1 MPSLTLYI
9 DLSPNFPF
17 AFSAIEQRRVELA
30 QGGYFLPT
38 TPPWPMQGFGFYK
51 RKPTGKSPPYWRN
64 AETVCG
70 FWHNMRGGLY
80 CTDAQ

>member
-38 TPPWPMQGFGFYK
+38 TPPWAFGQTK
-51 RKPTGKSPPYWRN
+51 
-64 AETVCG
+64 A
-70 FWHNMRGGLY
+70 HQLL
-80 CTDAQ
+80 